1 MVELNEGRGEDDAA
15 PKTSPPPAPP
25 SSPLQG
31 EPPPATE
38 SAAEGVA
45 RAGRILAAARHA
57 RWPMYLRNMKQILRQ
72 YRGDGSEGQ
81 PDAGGAVG
89 AGSPGSFDERRYG
102 FGGLMDLVKA
112 LQRDG
117 YVRLERD
124 RRGGLRVCAGPNL
137 DKTTPADVRPE
148 EALEGTLGG
157 SQPRAPVDASAPA
170 GTGQPEPEPVPR
182 DTTAELLGRAKP
194 KRARTRSAGGG
205 TGSARR
211 MAPAP
216 SRKTPA
222 RRSTRARRPAPEAT
236 EQSED

>member
-1 MVELNEGRGEDDAA
+1 
-15 PKTSPPPAPP
+15 
-25 SSPLQG
+25 
-31 EPPPATE
+31 
-38 SAAEGVA
+38 
-45 RAGRILAAARHA
+45 
-57 RWPMYLRNMKQILRQ
+57 MYLRNVKQILRQ

-89 AGSPGSFDERRYG
+89 AGSPGSPGSFDERRYG

-124 RRGGLRVCAGPNL
+124 RRGGLRVFAGPNL

-148 EALEGTLGG
+148 ALEATLGET
-157 SQPRAPVDASAPA
+157 QPGAPVDASEPA

-194 KRARTRSAGGG
+194 KRGRARSAAAG
-205 TGSARR
+205 TGSVRK
-211 MAPAP
+211 MAPTP
-216 SRKTPA
+216 SRKAAA
-222 RRSTRARRPAPEAT
+222 RRSTRARRPAPEA